1 MITHS
6 LAHTSMAL
14 SVPVFLLGTLLGLVL
29 VGLVSS
35 AKFEELFQPS
45 WAMDHFIYE
54 GELLKLKLD
63 NYSGNDRVPPNK
75 IGFSLSSLMGRL
87 GWRCLLWNLSF
98 LHILFIHRL
107 SQPLFRL
114 LSILVV
120 CIECCLTCVPL
131 SLLIFHVLLSL
142 PLLFG

>member
-1 MITHS
+1 
-6 LAHTSMAL
+6 MAL
-14 SVPVFLLGTLLGLVL
+14 SVPVFFLGTLVGLVL

-114 LSILVV
+114 LSFLVV
-120 CIECCLTCVPL
+120 CIECCLTYVPL
-131 SLLIFHVLLSL
+131 SLLIYHVLLSL